1 MSDLQLLTDL
11 LHTSVRTVGATV
23 LGQEEPIRIL
33 TTAFI
38 IGGHI
43 LLEGPPGVGKTLLA
57 KSFASTIGLK
67 FNRIQFTPDL
77 MPGDITGVTIF
88 DRSTSG
94 FRFVPGPLFA
104 DIVLADEVNRTPPKT
119 QAALLE
125 AMEERRITVDG
136 VPRPLGEWFF
146 VIATR
151 NPIEHEGTF
160 PLPEAQLDR
169 FMFQAKMGYPLRE
182 IEEAMIEQRGRGW
195 QSGEVERREE
205 ESLSVETLKRARRAL
220 SSVTL
225 SPTLISYIMEIVLR
239 TRQQPQVLLGASPRA
254 ALHLSLATRMV
265 AAWHG
270 RDYCIPDDVREVLV
284 PTLSHRLIVRA
295 ESFGAIDSADQILA
309 QILLEVPPPSEVRR

>member
-1 MSDLQLLTDL
+1 MSDVEQLQNVLRALVERV
-11 LHTSVRTVGATV
+11 SNTV
-23 LGQEEPIRIL
+23 LGHEGAL
-33 TTAFI
+33 TFLSTAFI
-38 IGGHI
+38 LGGHTLI
-43 LLEGPPGVGKTLLA
+43 EGPPGVGKTLLA
-57 KSFASTIGLK
+57 KSFASSLGLR

-88 DRSTSG
+88 DRTTSE

-136 VPRPLGEWFF
+136 VPRALGEWFF

-169 FMFQAKMGYPLRE
+169 FMFQVKMGYPPK
-182 IEEAMIEQRGRGW
+182 
-195 QSGEVERREE
+195 EVEERMLVTRGGLWGREE
-205 ESLSVETLKRARRAL
+205 DESPHEVAAREELKSARDAVTTVSLSQTL
-220 SSVTL
+220 TE
-225 SPTLISYIMEIVLR
+225 YILQIITR
-239 TRQQPQVLLGASPRA
+239 TRQHPEILLGASPRA
-254 ALHLSLATRMV
+254 ALHLSLATRVM

-270 RDYCIPDDVREVLV
+270 RDYCIPDDVREVAV
-284 PTLSHRLIVRA
+284 PVLAHRLIVRP
-295 ESFGAIDSADQILA
+295 ESFISAGGAEQLLS
-309 QILLEVPPPSEVRR
+309 QILLDVPPPSQVKG